1 MFLWHKMIDGS
12 NIMIE
17 LFLNG
22 YTIFDKIFKSRQE
35 KGGYLYEKLYKKS
48 DGLLPKNREYGMPGV
63 QLYNSKQ

>member
-1 MFLWHKMIDGS
+1 
-12 NIMIE
+12 MIE

>member
-1 MFLWHKMIDGS
+1 
-12 NIMIE
+12 MIE

-48 DGLLPKNREYGMPGV
+48 ESLLPENREYGMPGV